1 MPKLKV
7 ITSSGQKK
15 KWTLYSIK
23 EVFSVTGV
31 LQRDKYF
38 SKPFLRLSGTLSVV
52 WEVCVCHL
60 NSALGVSASE
70 HSGDVVICD
79 GLKAVVP
86 PSRGRGCGGWFQR
99 VPTASSKGL

>member
-1 MPKLKV
+1 MPKLKA

-15 KWTLYSIK
+15 KTLYSIK
-23 EVFSVTGV
+23 EVFSVTGAF
-31 LQRDKYF
+31 QRDKYF
-38 SKPFLRLSGTLSVV
+38 NKPFLRLSETSSVV

-86 PSRGRGCGGWFQR
+86 PSRGRGCGGWLQR